1 MKKTNVRASAV
12 IGLLLVTGQFISC
25 DKKVITTNENTA
37 TIIENTKIEEIKA
50 EVFRQPIVFITGID
64 KETNEFYK
72 KAREYFLNK
81 KYEVVDYTF
90 SLQEIF
96 SWLNNNYDG
105 NTYGEIHIVSH
116 GNPWKGLSME
126 TLINGERV
134 TTEHVRRHRGPCVAR
149 HSMLFVRVESLVSE
163 ASGLQTLRSDQNA
176 LGSSRFCKHK

>member
-1 MKKTNVRASAV
+1 MKNTNVRTSAV

-37 TIIENTKIEEIKA
+37 TIIENTKIEEIKT
-50 EVFRQPIVFITGID
+50 EVFRQPVVFITGID

-134 TTEHVRRHRGPCVAR
+134 TTEHVRRAITMGKLP
-149 HSMLFVRVESLVSE
+149 
-163 ASGLQTLRSDQNA
+163 TLKE
-176 LGSSRFCKHK
+176 G

>member
-1 MKKTNVRASAV
+1 MKKTNVRASVV

-25 DKKVITTNENTA
+25 DKKVITINENRANT
-37 TIIENTKIEEIKA
+37 IENIKMTETNT
-50 EVFRQPIVFITGID
+50 EVFRQPVVFITGID
-64 KETNEFYK
+64 KETNKFYK

-90 SLQEIF
+90 SLQEVF
-96 SWLNNNYDG
+96 SWLTNNYDG

-134 TTEHVRRHRGPCVAR
+134 TTENVRRAITLGKLPTLKEGISKKTKVIF
-149 HSMLFVRVESLVSE
+149 LSLI
-163 ASGLQTLRSDQNA
+163 
-176 LGSSRFCKHK
+176 HI